1 MHVFGRTMTR
11 EQYKHNDGEYRRR
24 ENDDRD
30 EENQR
35 AGGMKPTNFVTLG
48 KCSPRYRLAQLR
60 KYANAFVPSRIF
72 RDNKPVRL
80 PKDRP

>member
-1 MHVFGRTMTR
+1 
-11 EQYKHNDGEYRRR
+11 
-24 ENDDRD
+24 
-30 EENQR
+30 
-35 AGGMKPTNFVTLG
+35 MKPTNFVTLG